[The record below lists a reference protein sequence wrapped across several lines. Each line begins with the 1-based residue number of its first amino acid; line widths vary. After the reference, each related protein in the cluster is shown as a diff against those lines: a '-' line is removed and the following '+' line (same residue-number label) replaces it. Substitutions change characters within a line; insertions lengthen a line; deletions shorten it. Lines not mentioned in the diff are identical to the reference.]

1 MYRLLQ
7 FFLKYQAFFMF
18 LLLEV
23 VCTWFIV
30 TNNNYQN
37 AAFFN
42 SSNRIVGNV
51 LSSRDAATSFLSLN
65 KVNRNLV
72 EENAQL
78 RLQLTELERKFS
90 ENPGPLSKRPAAVS
104 NVYTNVG
111 AKVIKNST
119 RQAKNY
125 LTINKGTSSGIEAG
139 MAVIN
144 KDGVVGKIKSASDH
158 FATVTSILNPEVQTS
173 SLILKNNTLC
183 TTKWEGPD
191 PYKASVLFV
200 PRHVSVETGDSIVTS
215 GFNAVYPPGIPIGIV
230 TDVNMGQDFY
240 NITIDFIPTY
250 SQLDYVYVIKNNLKS
265 EKDLLEGSVNN
276 E

>member
-1 MYRLLQ
+1 
-7 FFLKYQAFFMF
+7 MF
-18 LLLEV
+18 LLLEA

-37 AAFFN
+37 ASFFN
-42 SSNRIVGNV
+42 SSNRIVGNI
-51 LSSRDAATSFLSLN
+51 LSTRNAATSFLSLN
-65 KVNRNLV
+65 KVNKNLV
-72 EENAQL
+72 EENAKL

-90 ENPGPLSKRPAAVS
+90 ESPHTLSKRPAAIDSVF
-104 NVYTNVG
+104 TTVG

-125 LTINKGTSSGIEAG
+125 LTINKGSSNGIKPG

-144 KDGVVGKIKSASDH
+144 SDGIVGKIKSVSDH

-173 SLILKNNTLC
+173 SLILKNKTLC
-183 TTKWEGPD
+183 TTKWEGQD

-200 PRHVSVETGDSIVTS
+200 PRHVSVEVGDSIVTS
-215 GFNAVYPPGIPIGIV
+215 GFNAVYPRGIPIGIV
-230 TDVNMGQDFY
+230 KEVNMGQDFY
-240 NITIDFIPTY
+240 NIGIDFIPIY
-250 SQLDYVYVIKNNLKS
+250 SQLDYVYVISNNLKS
-265 EKDLLEGSVNN
+265 EKDLLEGSANN